1 MRCNENAGWSIY
13 NFGTVDGIGKT
24 RSAKN
29 ENVKRRIQNEI
40 GTPRQVGS
48 RDDLKLDFR
57 FRGNDTIRGVK

>member
-1 MRCNENAGWSIY
+1 MSYNKNAGRSIY

-24 RSAKN
+24 RSAKS

-48 RDDLKLDFR
+48 RDD
-57 FRGNDTIRGVK
+57 